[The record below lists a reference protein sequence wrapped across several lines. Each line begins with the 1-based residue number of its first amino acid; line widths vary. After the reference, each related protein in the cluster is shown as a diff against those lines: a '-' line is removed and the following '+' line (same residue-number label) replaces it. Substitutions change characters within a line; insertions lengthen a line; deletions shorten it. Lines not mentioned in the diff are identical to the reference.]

1 MPLLVQSI
9 PYYFMWKKWKNL
21 TKMYLPIPIHISDDA
36 SYSRHAHG
44 KSIGSVTA
52 YGSGNK
58 KHAVFSI
65 AVGRPISW
73 SLEVMLFYLFSFS
86 IMYIIRLS

>member
-1 MPLLVQSI
+1 MPLLVQST
-9 PYYFMWKKWKNL
+9 PYYLMWKQWKNL
-21 TKMYLPIPIHISDDA
+21 TKMYLPIPIHVSDDS
-36 SYSRHAHG
+36 SYSGHAHG
-44 KSIGSVTA
+44 KSIGSITA

-73 SLEVMLFYLFSFS
+73 SLEIMLFYLFSFS